1 VDVSGAW
8 PAVTYEELEWVSRC
22 PRGTA
27 SRVQLARHHGPYL
40 AAVPAAIADV
50 TPRLPAETLSAST
63 EAAQEV
69 ARFDAEIG
77 GEIAP
82 FSAALLRSESAAS
95 SQIENLTASARAIA
109 EAALGE
115 PAGSN
120 ARQVVGNVDAMRAA
134 LALADDVSA
143 DAILA
148 MHRALL
154 ERTEPDIAGRWRE
167 EQVWIGGTS
176 LGPHLAAFVPPHQ
189 DRVPGAIDDLI
200 TFVAR
205 DDIPVLAHVALA
217 HAQFETIHPFPDG
230 NGRTGR
236 AVMHAMLRHAGLVRN
251 VTVPISAGL
260 LVAVDDYFDALTA
273 YREGDAAPIVDR
285 VTEAAYAAVSNGR
298 QLIGDLR
305 AVRADWN
312 TRVRARR
319 DAAAWRIAD
328 LLLRHP
334 VVNATLISD
343 ELGIAAQNVYRS
355 LAPLVDAEVL
365 TSTGRQRHRLWR
377 SVEVLAA
384 VDAFARRAGRRRQ
397 GNGSASTEPGSAAGP
412 RQQLALRPRAGGHRR
427 PS

>member
-1 VDVSGAW
+1 VDESGTW
-8 PAVTYEELEWVSRC
+8 PAVTYEEHPWVSRY

-27 SRVQLARHHGPYL
+27 SRVQLARHQGPYL

-50 TPRLPAETLSAST
+50 ALKLPADTLSAST

-69 ARFDAEIG
+69 ARFDAELG

-82 FSAALLRSESAAS
+82 FSAVLLRSESAAS

-109 EAALGE
+109 EATLGE
-115 PAGSN
+115 PAGAN
-120 ARQVVGNVDAMRAA
+120 ARQVVGNVEAMRAA

-143 DAILA
+143 GAILA

-154 ERTEPDIAGRWRE
+154 EHTEPDIAGRWRDQ
-167 EQVWIGGTS
+167 QVWIGGTS
-176 LGPHLAAFVPPHQ
+176 LGPHLAAFVPPHK
-189 DRVPGAIDDLI
+189 DRVPGAINDLVA
-200 TFVAR
+200 FVAR
-205 DDIPVLAHVALA
+205 NDIPVLAHIALA
-217 HAQFETIHPFPDG
+217 HAQFETIHPYPDG

-236 AVMHAMLRHAGLVRN
+236 ALMHAMLRHAGLVRN

-260 LVAVDDYFDALTA
+260 LVAVEDYFDALTA
-273 YREGDAAPIVDR
+273 YREGDAAPIVER
-285 VTEAAYAAVSNGR
+285 VTDAAYAAVANGR

-305 AVRADWN
+305 AVRADWS

-328 LLLRHP
+328 LLLLHP
-334 VVNATLISD
+334 VVNVALISD

-355 LAPLVDAEVL
+355 VAPLVDADVL
-365 TSTGRQRHRLWR
+365 TSTARQRDRVWR

-397 GNGSASTEPGSAAGP
+397 GNASVPNPSATAAS
-412 RQQLALRPRAGGHRR
+412 
-427 PS
+427 PSSR